1 MIGNLLDNAIEQ
13 AQKMTD
19 KTVTVAFNKIDGTT
33 EISIN
38 NAIDSNFERSKL
50 FQTGYST
57 KGINRGIG
65 FANVRELVNQHHDFY
80 LNIDSERGYVTMT
93 LIINGG

>member
-1 MIGNLLDNAIEQ
+1 LDNAIEQ

-38 NAIDSNFERSKL
+38 NAIDSNFE
-50 FQTGYST
+50 
-57 KGINRGIG
+57 
-65 FANVRELVNQHHDFY
+65 
-80 LNIDSERGYVTMT
+80 
-93 LIINGG
+93 